1 MLFSEKKYIVFWRA
15 HFLKMTQGNPGMTR
29 FGGAPSWVSVRAK
42 PRPCH
47 LGRAVPRVST
57 WGLPTPRASPRRV
70 LAARAGRLLGPLW
83 CLPSAV
89 RERVAQEAL
98 TRTIRPL
105 SEEAPRNARGRH
117 ALRDPLGNPD
127 VGSRASAG
135 PPSTDP
141 ARCESGPSEH
151 THTNAHGRRLGHAEG
166 DVLTSACSD
175 LPRRLPA
182 SFPKGPE
189 ALLSGSRADEPTALT
204 GCSASSLLNVGP
216 GKGPIFRSLILYR
229 RYFSVCYF

>member
-1 MLFSEKKYIVFWRA
+1 MLLSEKKYIVFWRA

-47 LGRAVPRVST
+47 LARAVPRVST
-57 WGLPTPRASPRRV
+57 WGLPTPRASPRH
-70 LAARAGRLLGPLW
+70 AGCAGRAAAGSSLVPALCCPR
-83 CLPSAV
+83 A
-89 RERVAQEAL
+89 VAQEAL
-98 TRTIRPL
+98 TRTICPL

-117 ALRDPLGNPD
+117 ALRDPLGNSD